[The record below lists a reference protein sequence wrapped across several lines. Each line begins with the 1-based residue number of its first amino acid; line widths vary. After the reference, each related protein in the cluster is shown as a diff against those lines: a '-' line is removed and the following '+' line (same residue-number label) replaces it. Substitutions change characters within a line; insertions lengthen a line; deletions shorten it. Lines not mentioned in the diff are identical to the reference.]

1 MRQLP
6 EEEKVEIK
14 KNINEFKAEQ
24 KKFEQTV
31 TCYDETSNDI
41 IVLAKKMCLIMMQ
54 MTDFTR

>member
-14 KNINEFKAEQ
+14 KNINEFKVEQ